1 MISVLM
7 VANIDGVA
15 VIITL
20 FFFIPDQWRC
30 WGTGFFFF
38 CYPSSYQP
46 NNRTFVAC
54 WLSSCSDSMRF
65 MFMTVL

>member
-1 MISVLM
+1 M

-20 FFFIPDQWRC
+20 FFLIPDQWRC

-38 CYPSSYQP
+38 LLSFLVPAQQP
-46 NNRTFVAC
+46 DVRCLLVVI
-54 WLSSCSDSMRF
+54 L
-65 MFMTVL
+65 

>member
-38 CYPSSYQP
+38 LLSFLVPAQQP
-46 NNRTFVAC
+46 DVRCLLVVI
-54 WLSSCSDSMRF
+54 L
-65 MFMTVL
+65 

>member
-1 MISVLM
+1 MIIVLM

-30 WGTGFFFF
+30 
-38 CYPSSYQP
+38 
-46 NNRTFVAC
+46 
-54 WLSSCSDSMRF
+54 
-65 MFMTVL
+65 

>member
-1 MISVLM
+1 MIIVLM

-20 FFFIPDQWRC
+20 FFLFQISGDVGEQVS
-30 WGTGFFFF
+30 FFF